1 MTKKNE
7 TKKRR
12 RFIVSFIVIIILL
25 LLIRSCSSEFDW
37 SIGKLFGTSS
47 EHEITDKSELPIV
60 LNKNLKFDSKEA
72 EISLNDK
79 EYKITFNY
87 KTIKPSEFTCM
98 TSDATIATCLVKDGY
113 VVVKPKKEGKVSL
126 YVETISNKKIYK
138 ASMKINVSDIKRS
151 LNLSSKSGMIVLSK
165 TNTKIITYSLNNI
178 DGEVKVKSSDE
189 EVASATIQDG
199 VILITGKKSG
209 NVKITVS
216 VRDKN
221 NNKTYKVTYK
231 LNIVDNII
239 IDNTVGIPDT
249 IVPSEPSEKPS
260 DKNEQGEIIK
270 PNEPTKPSVPGGNE
284 KPTNPDTGET
294 PSDPNDEPQTPVV
307 KDNNNYLKSITL
319 NKGTLNPSFNK
330 NTINYNVD
338 VENNINSINVS
349 IEKDSNKSSIKYIF
363 NNNVVNNL
371 NNLTLNI
378 GDNVLKIEV
387 TAEDNSKRIYTIVIN
402 RKEQVVNNYL
412 SSLSID
418 GYNITPSFNKETTFY
433 SLNVPY
439 NENNISLNYTLEDLN
454 SVGQVFINDSNV
466 VDLSNI
472 NLNEGN
478 NVLKIEVT
486 DINGTKRIYEI
497 NIHRSVR
504 TISFSSTSYSIYM
517 EQLPYNIS
525 YSIYEDGIEIN
536 DYDTN
541 DISLTLNNF
550 DGTYT
555 LNKGYISVRPV
566 NSDIGKTI
574 NMSISYNG
582 KTSNSSFIVSTN
594 SYYISSPALE
604 YDIPYINSVGTK
616 NIIINNN
623 LLVGN
628 ITKSDINNGFRLSTD
643 NGAYIDVVSNNNLVN
658 IDYDSTNSSNNSIIV
673 SISATNP
680 GESIITVTGNIFNAN
695 INSYNIKLNIIDKY
709 NIVIDAN
716 GGFFDSVTTKY
727 EYLLEKTETI
737 DLSEFSALKVDDE
750 ENCLFFSLDSFN
762 TNPDGSGTKYNKTDI
777 LTNFTSDLTL
787 YAIYTSTSA
796 FEELETNERLY
807 LTEVDLFHNEEYYE
821 KYNIDKIIYP
831 GAEGAH
837 VMSLTNNGIGKIK
850 ITGINLE
857 EDTICISERKC
868 INIGYVIKSA
878 LNDNDPYTY
887 YYGSS
892 NDFKVLNKDLNTTHT
907 TGSLTGYHTENNIS
921 IDPNIEIDVGETKE
935 ISILWKWVNIDDALD
950 TTIGN
955 NYATLGDQYSLTVS
969 IDFERVSNTCTLP

>member
-1 MTKKNE
+1 MTKKSE

-25 LLIRSCSSEFDW
+25 LLIRSCSSEFNW

-47 EHEITDKSELPIV
+47 EHEITDKSELPII
-60 LNKNLKFDSKEA
+60 LNKNLKFDSKES

-87 KTIKPSEFTCM
+87 KTIKPNEFTCT
-98 TSDATIATCLVKDGY
+98 TSDATVATCLVKDGY

-126 YVETISNKKIYK
+126 YVETISNKKIYR
-138 ASMKINVSDIKRS
+138 ASMKINVSDIERTLK
-151 LNLSSKSGMIVLSK
+151 LSSKSGMIVLSK
-165 TNTKIITYSLNNI
+165 TNTKIITYNLNNI
-178 DGEVKVKSSDE
+178 DGKVKVKSSDE
-189 EVASATIQDG
+189 EIATATIQDG

-209 NVKITVS
+209 DVKITVS
-216 VRDKN
+216 VLDKN
-221 NNKTYKVTYK
+221 SNKTFKVTYN
-231 LNIVDNII
+231 LTIVDNII

-249 IVPSEPSEKPS
+249 IVPSSPSEKPN
-260 DKNEQGEIIK
+260 DNEQGEIIK
-270 PNEPTKPSVPGGNE
+270 PTEPIKPSVPGGSD
-284 KPTNPDTGET
+284 KPTNPDSGET
-294 PSDPNDEPQTPVV
+294 PSEPDDEPSTPVV
-307 KDNNNYLKSITL
+307 KDSNNYLKSMTI
-319 NKGTLNPSFNK
+319 NKGTLNPSFDK
-330 NTINYNVD
+330 NIINYNVD
-338 VENNINSINVS
+338 VENNINSISVTVK
-349 IEKDSNKSSIKYIF
+349 KDSNKSSIKYIF

-371 NNLTLNI
+371 NNLTLNT

-387 TAEDNSKRIYTIVIN
+387 TAEDNSKRIYTVVIN
-402 RKEQVVNNYL
+402 RKEQLVNNYL
-412 SSLSID
+412 SDLSID
-418 GYNITPSFNKETTFY
+418 GYNITPLFDKETTFY

-439 NENNISLNYTLEDLN
+439 NENSISLNYALEDLN
-454 SVGQVFINDSNV
+454 STGQVFINDSNV

-472 NLNEGN
+472 SLNEGN

-497 NIHRSVR
+497 NIHRPVR
-504 TISFSSTSYSIYM
+504 TISFSNNNYSIYM
-517 EQLPYNIS
+517 EQIPYNIS
-525 YSIYEDGIEIN
+525 YSIYEDGVEIN
-536 DYDTN
+536 EYDIN
-541 DISLTLNNF
+541 DINLTLDDF
-550 DGTYT
+550 EGTYT
-555 LNKGYISVRPV
+555 LNKGYISVNPV

-574 NMSISYNG
+574 NMSISYNSR
-582 KTSNSSFIVSTN
+582 TSNSSFTVSTN

-604 YDIPYINSVGTK
+604 YDIPYINNVGTK

-623 LLVGN
+623 LLQRN
-628 ITKSDINNGFRLSTD
+628 ITKNDIANGFRLSTN
-643 NGAYIDVVSNNNLVN
+643 NGAYIDVITNNNLVD
-658 IDYDSTNSSNNSIIV
+658 IDYDSTNSSNNSLIISV
-673 SISATNP
+673 SATGP
-680 GESIITVTGNIFNAN
+680 GESIITVNGNIFNSD

-709 NIVIDAN
+709 NIIIDAN

-727 EYLLEKTETI
+727 EYLVEKTEAI
-737 DLSEFSALKVDDE
+737 DLSGITALKVDDE

-762 TNPDGSGTKYNKTDI
+762 TNQDGSGTKYNKTDI

-787 YAIYTSTSA
+787 YAIYTSTSG
-796 FEELETNERLY
+796 FETLETNERLY
-807 LTEVDLFHNEEYYE
+807 LTEVNLFHNEEYYE

-837 VMSLTNNGIGKIK
+837 VMSLTNNGIGKIR

-892 NDFKVLNKDLNTTHT
+892 NDYEVINKDLNTTHT

-921 IDPNIEIDVGETKE
+921 IDPYIEIDVGETKE
-935 ISILWKWVNIDDALD
+935 ISLLWKWVNIDDELD
-950 TTIGN
+950 TIIGN
-955 NYATLGDQYSLTVS
+955 NYSTLGDKYALTVS
-969 IDFERVSNTCTLP
+969 IDFERVSNTCTLS

>member
-1 MTKKNE
+1 MTKKSE

-25 LLIRSCSSEFDW
+25 LLIRSCSNEFHW
-37 SIGKLFGTSS
+37 AIGKLFGTSS

-87 KTIKPSEFTCM
+87 KTIKPSEFTCT
-98 TSDATIATCLVKDGY
+98 TSDASIGTCLVKDGY
-113 VVVKPKKEGKVSL
+113 VVVKPKKEGKISL

-138 ASMKINVSDIKRS
+138 ASMKINVSDIKRT

-209 NVKITVS
+209 DVKITVS

-249 IVPSEPSEKPS
+249 IVPNEPSEKPS

-270 PNEPTKPSVPGGNE
+270 PTEPIKPSVPGGNE

-454 SVGQVFINDSNV
+454 SIGQAFINDSNV

-504 TISFSSTSYSIYM
+504 TISFSSISYSIYM

-582 KTSNSSFIVSTN
+582 RTSNSSFTVSTN

-643 NGAYIDVVSNNNLVN
+643 NDAYIDVVSNNNLVN
-658 IDYDSTNSSNNSIIV
+658 IDYDSTNSSNNSLIV

-680 GESIITVTGNIFNAN
+680 GESIITITGNIFNAN

-737 DLSEFSALKVDDE
+737 DLSEFNALKVADE
-750 ENCLFFSLDSFN
+750 ENCLFFSLESFN
-762 TNPDGSGTKYNKTDI
+762 TSQDGNGTSYNKTDI

-787 YAIYTSTSA
+787 YAIYTEDSA
-796 FEELETNERLY
+796 SEEIKRKERLY

-887 YYGSS
+887 FYGSS
-892 NDFKVLNKDLNTTHT
+892 TDYQVLNKDLNTTHT
-907 TGSLTGYHTENNIS
+907 IESSTEYHTENNIS

-969 IDFERVSNTCTLP
+969 IDFERVSNTCTLS